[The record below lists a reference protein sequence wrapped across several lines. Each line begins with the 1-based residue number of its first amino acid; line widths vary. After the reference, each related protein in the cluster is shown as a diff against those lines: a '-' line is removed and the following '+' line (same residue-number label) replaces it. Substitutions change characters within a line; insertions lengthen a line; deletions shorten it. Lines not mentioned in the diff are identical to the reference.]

1 MVSDRVQVA
10 LTLVQVIALT
20 VPFIA
25 IIYQSMIS
33 FHKDTEYDDK
43 KTDVAF
49 VNWMIRWHYGIMSS
63 VIILFFTVLV
73 ALMLFVAWEVSGNSI
88 IMPSAIAL
96 AIGFGILGFVI
107 FGFSLEFD
115 FHRRD

>member
-1 MVSDRVQVA
+1 
-10 LTLVQVIALT
+10 
-20 VPFIA
+20 
-25 IIYQSMIS
+25 MIS